1 MYVCSSGAFVLGSSP
16 LARGLLLLHRGGSEV
31 IRIIPARAGFTTGLG
46 KPAESPWDHPRSRGV
61 YDWWSIVDGLTERI
75 IPARAGFTTGS
86 RSSCATGSDHPRSR
100 GVYAYHRPYLVP
112 FSGSSPLARG
122 LRGKASQSNFASRI
136 IPARAGFTQVRTAA
150 IRRVADHPRSRGVYT
165 STHSSNSTRGG
176 SSPLARGLLL
186 NDRIKREYWRIIP
199 ARAGFTLE
207 PGGFLS
213 QYWDHPRS
221 RGVYLRL
228 RIGVGL
234 RRGSSPL
241 ARGLRWW
248 SIVDGLTERIIP
260 ARAGFTCMCVRV
272 ARLCWDHPRSRGV
285 YPRPRTTDS
294 CIVGSS
300 PLARGLLC
308 RQVASQEVPGIIPA
322 RAGFTCLCVWG

>member
-1 MYVCSSGAFVLGSSP
+1 MN
-16 LARGLLLLHRGGSEV
+16 HRRH
-31 IRIIPARAGFTTGLG
+31 RIIPARAGFTTGLG

-150 IRRVADHPRSRGVYT
+150 IRRVADHPRSRGVYFLMIELSV
-165 STHSSNSTRGG
+165 STGG
-176 SSPLARGLLL
+176 SSPLARGLH
-186 NDRIKREYWRIIP
+186 DCVDVRVRYRRIIP

-285 YPRPRTTDS
+285 YMFCLLVVCPDHPRSRGVYLRRSVGSGRTG
-294 CIVGSS
+294 GSS
-300 PLARGLLC
+300 PLARGL
-308 RQVASQEVPGIIPA
+308 RAGRAVPAVYGGIIPA
-322 RAGFTCLCVWG
+322 RAGFTSWVSCTRR